1 MKKKIEDIAP
11 RILIVDDEELIG
23 ELLSDYL
30 REKKYEPFYIAKGTE
45 ALKYVKKLR
54 PHVVLL
60 DIRIP
65 DMNGLEILK
74 QIHEIDQTV
83 AVIMITGM
91 HDEDTARQALQL
103 GAVDYITK
111 PIDLEYLDTS
121 LVIKMS
127 SMLDTH

>member
-1 MKKKIEDIAP
+1 LKIKLENIQP
-11 RILIVDDEELIG
+11 RVLIVDDEELIG

-30 REKKYEPFYIAKGTE
+30 KEKGFEPFSIVSGEE
-45 ALKYVKKLR
+45 AVKYVKRLR

-65 DMNGLEILK
+65 DMNGLDVLQ
-74 QIHEIDQTV
+74 QIHELDPTV

-91 HDEDTARQALQL
+91 HDEETARQALKL
-103 GAVDYITK
+103 GAVDYIAK

-121 LVIKMS
+121 LMIKIS
-127 SMLDTH
+127 SMLDD

>member
-1 MKKKIEDIAP
+1 LKIKLENIQP
-11 RILIVDDEELIG
+11 RVLIVDDEELIG

-30 REKKYEPFYIAKGTE
+30 KEKGFEPFSIVSGEE
-45 ALKYVKKLR
+45 AVKYVKRLR

-65 DMNGLEILK
+65 DMNGLDVLQ
-74 QIHEIDQTV
+74 QIHELDPTV

-91 HDEDTARQALQL
+91 HDEETARQALKL
-103 GAVDYITK
+103 GAVDYIAK

-121 LVIKMS
+121 LMIKIS
-127 SMLDTH
+127 SMLND

>member
-1 MKKKIEDIAP
+1 MKKSLKSILP
-11 RILIVDDEELIG
+11 RVLIVDDEELIG
-23 ELLSDYL
+23 ELLTDYL
-30 REKKYEPFYIAKGTE
+30 RDKKFEPFHITNGE
-45 ALKYVKKLR
+45 DALKYVKRLR

-65 DMNGLEILK
+65 DMNGLDVLK
-74 QIHEIDQTV
+74 QIHEIDPTV

-91 HDEDTARQALQL
+91 QDEATARQALQL

-127 SMLDTH
+127 SMLDDK